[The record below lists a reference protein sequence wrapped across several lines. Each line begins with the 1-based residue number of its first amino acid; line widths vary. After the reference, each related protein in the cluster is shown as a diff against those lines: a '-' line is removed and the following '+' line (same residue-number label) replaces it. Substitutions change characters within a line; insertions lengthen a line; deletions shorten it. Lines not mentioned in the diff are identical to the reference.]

1 MHAFGDRRM
10 RGRLGALLVA
20 VQLVAVVLLPFA
32 HVHDRS
38 ADVPH
43 AEAPGTPHHSHT
55 DTACHVCRVADTRYA
70 AGTRATMSPAGAL
83 VAMGPAVAADA
94 PDPRRRVLTQA
105 APRAPPL
112 PNA

>member
-1 MHAFGDRRM
+1 MHDFGNRRM
-10 RGRLGALLVA
+10 KGRLGALLVA
-20 VQLVAVVLLPFA
+20 VQLAAVVLLPFA

-38 ADVPH
+38 AEVPH

-70 AGTRATMSPAGAL
+70 ASGRAAMSPADAV
-83 VAMGPAVAADA
+83 VAMAPPVAPDA

-105 APRAPPL
+105 APRAPPHL
-112 PNA
+112 DA